1 MTEVTVI
8 RAFLERDGDLERNK
22 WGNYQSD
29 SKQSITNRKMET
41 VYVENAYLENTS
53 VFFFFFS
60 SWNPFCNKY
69 VEYCLLRWNV

>member
-53 VFFFFFS
+53 VFFFFFLPGIHFAT
-60 SWNPFCNKY
+60 NMLNIAY
-69 VEYCLLRWNV
+69 

>member
-8 RAFLERDGDLERNK
+8 HAFLERDGDLERNK

-41 VYVENAYLENTS
+41 VYVEKLPSEVYLENTS
-53 VFFFFFS
+53 DLFLFFPGIHLA
-60 SWNPFCNKY
+60 NMLNIAY
-69 VEYCLLRWNV
+69 